1 VLDGLKRLYEIQDEI
16 VEHKEPRYDG
26 NVSYFIEAAGDI
38 YRECTMERPHFSYI
52 YEKLLKLERFKELT
66 SGDIRELKEHHEM
79 YPDFNKDFE
88 EYLQKRVYHLW
99 SATLAYNFKD
109 YEARRTRMLQA
120 LKVIREISKW
130 AIRRGG
136 QVSANVVETE
146 ITNLH
151 TMFGNKNNPPKDAF
165 WR

>member
-1 VLDGLKRLYEIQDEI
+1 MSIELKRLYEMQDET

-38 YRECTMERPHFSYI
+38 YRECTMERPHFSYL

-66 SGDIRELKEHHEM
+66 SGDLRELKENHESH
-79 YPDFNKDFE
+79 PDFNKDFD
-88 EYLQKRVYHLW
+88 EYLKKRVFRLW
-99 SATLAYNFKD
+99 ASTLAFNFKEL
-109 YEARRTRMLQA
+109 EARRTRMLQA
-120 LKVIREISKW
+120 LRVIREVSKW
-130 AIRRGG
+130 AMG
-136 QVSANVVETE
+136 QVSTNVVETA

-151 TMFGNKNNPPKDAF
+151 TMFGTKTDTPKDAF

>member
-1 VLDGLKRLYEIQDEI
+1 MQDET

-38 YRECTMERPHFSYI
+38 YRECTMERPHFSYL

-66 SGDIRELKEHHEM
+66 SGDLRELKENHEAH
-79 YPDFNKDFE
+79 PEFNKDFD
-88 EYLQKRVYHLW
+88 EYLKKRVFRLW
-99 SATLAYNFKD
+99 AATLAFNFKEL
-109 YEARRTRMLQA
+109 EARRTRMLQA

-130 AIRRGG
+130 AMG
-136 QVSANVVETE
+136 QVSTNVVETA

-151 TMFGNKNNPPKDAF
+151 TMFGTKADTPHDAF